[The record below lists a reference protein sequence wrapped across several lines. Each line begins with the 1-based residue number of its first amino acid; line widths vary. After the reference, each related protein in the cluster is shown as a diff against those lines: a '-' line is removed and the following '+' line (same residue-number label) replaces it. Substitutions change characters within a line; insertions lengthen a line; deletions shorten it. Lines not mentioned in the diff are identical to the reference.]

1 MAKTIGN
8 GLPLAALAC
17 SKEIADSL
25 DKITFSTYSANPLAI
40 AAGRESLK
48 VIDDEG
54 MQENSKL
61 RGQQLLKGLSELQ
74 SRYEQ
79 IGNVRGTGLMIG
91 VELVRDK

>member
-25 DKITFSTYSANPLAI
+25 NKLTFSTYSANPLAI

-54 MQENSKL
+54 M
-61 RGQQLLKGLSELQ
+61 
-74 SRYEQ
+74 
-79 IGNVRGTGLMIG
+79 
-91 VELVRDK
+91 